1 VRGRGI
7 DEIHKVQSP
16 SLRVI
21 RTARISPAAS
31 RSGQRRIYLSPLRTP
46 GQQVQLQNK
55 YIGDYPRRSI
65 IGGRRGQAYRH
76 HLWEWSGLMLQP
88 PRAESEKEGTA
99 TEERS
104 SCVPRSHQCLNKI
117 HGLRKTPPTNST
129 SYTAGSCGGV
139 ARFLEPLPGA
149 S

>member
-1 VRGRGI
+1 MSQYGVRGRGI

-21 RTARISPAAS
+21 RPPGFLPPRQEAGSGGFVCHRSVRLAGTSKFKTKS
-31 RSGQRRIYLSPLRTP
+31 R
-46 GQQVQLQNK
+46 
-55 YIGDYPRRSI
+55 GDYPRRSI

-104 SCVPRSHQCLNKI
+104 SCVPRSHQ
-117 HGLRKTPPTNST
+117 GL
-129 SYTAGSCGGV
+129 
-139 ARFLEPLPGA
+139 
-149 S
+149 